1 MMVDVGFC
9 KEHCRSK
16 EKQKAQE
23 ERPRIGNAA
32 AQGLHLY
39 KVLVEMVDEIGA
51 SLVGGRI
58 RNREGCFIGQLEGK
72 IMVVSRL
79 AD

>member
-1 MMVDVGFC
+1 MMVGFGFC

-39 KVLVEMVDEIGA
+39 EVDVEMVDELEA
-51 SLVGGRI
+51 SIVGGRM
-58 RNREGCFIGQLEGK
+58 RN
-72 IMVVSRL
+72 
-79 AD
+79 

>member
-1 MMVDVGFC
+1 MMVGFGFC

-16 EKQKAQE
+16 EKPKAQE

-39 KVLVEMVDEIGA
+39 EVDVEMVDELEA
-51 SLVGGRI
+51 SIVGGRM
-58 RNREGCFIGQLEGK
+58 RNWEGSFIGQLEGK
-72 IMVVSRL
+72 SRVVSRL